1 MGGVD
6 SWEGEPQSSVNQVEF
21 EWSESGVLV
30 MVPVLE
36 PGPDPEPGDDKGCVI
51 DRQDSDGAGEGE
63 SPSYVNQL
71 G

>member
-1 MGGVD
+1 M
-6 SWEGEPQSSVNQVEF
+6 
-21 EWSESGVLV
+21 LV
-30 MVPVLE
+30 MVPVPE
-36 PGPDPEPGDDKGCVI
+36 PEPEPDPEPGDDKGCVI

>member
-30 MVPVLE
+30 PVLE
-36 PGPDPEPGDDKGCVI
+36 PVPYPEPESGDVKGCVI
-51 DRQDSDGAGEGE
+51 DG
-63 SPSYVNQL
+63 
-71 G
+71 